1 MCGKFCAIM
10 NCFLGYFIAVNGIMI
25 LIKGGL
31 SVKMLQND
39 MIAPGNGWAST
50 DFEASSRSHWRQQVQ
65 RGEKMSPY

>member
-1 MCGKFCAIM
+1 MCGKICSVM
-10 NCFLGYFIAVNGIMI
+10 NCFLGYLIAVNSKMI
-25 LIKGGL
+25 LINGGL
-31 SVKMLQND
+31 SVKMCQN

>member
-50 DFEASSRSHWRQQVQ
+50 DFEAS
-65 RGEKMSPY
+65 P

>member
-1 MCGKFCAIM
+1 MCGKSCAIM
-10 NCFLGYFIAVNGIMI
+10 NCFLAVNGIMI